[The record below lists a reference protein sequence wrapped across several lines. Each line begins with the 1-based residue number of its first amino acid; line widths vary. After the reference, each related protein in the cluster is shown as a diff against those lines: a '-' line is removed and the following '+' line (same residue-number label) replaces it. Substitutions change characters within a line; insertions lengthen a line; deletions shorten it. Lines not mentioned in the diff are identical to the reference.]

1 MAELDDGPEA
11 EAPDPLGSLGA
22 GIGAAIAAALGR
34 RSAKTDPELDR
45 FLKQQTRLAELQTEH
60 LHEQRELVL
69 SRLRWGR
76 FSDRMRAMLQVMTA
90 LVGLAVVSV
99 VAVMA
104 WQAHRDHGVVIEAFS
119 VPPDLAAKG
128 LTGQVVASRLLDRLA
143 VLQAQTVTARPAS
156 SFASDW
162 GDDIKVEIPET
173 GVSIGELNRYLRQW
187 LGSQIRISGEVVR
200 TASGLALTA
209 RAGLSGGRSYEGAET
224 DADKLIGQAAEGI
237 YAQTQPYRWA
247 VYLRSRGD
255 IPQALATFAWLA
267 RSGSKEDR
275 PWAYLGWASALDLSG
290 DRRQAELRAKQAVAL
305 KAPGANGYLYIAE
318 SSLHHQEAA
327 YQAMVA
333 FARDMDA
340 GRSGLD
346 APRDVS
352 RLVPLGTAAQIKHD
366 DLASLRYVPRQGF
379 DIEGLAGAWTPTGA
393 VVTALIHMHDVQGA
407 RRKLADDPA
416 GGGAAAPRFILE
428 SDISEALEDWRAA
441 AKGWEELKGP
451 GAWTVTDLTR
461 AYLALAYAH
470 LGRQAEAEAMIAPT
484 PLDCDDCV
492 DARGQIAAARGD
504 WASADRWFANV
515 AGRTPSI
522 PDAQLH
528 WGQALLAK
536 GDLDRAIQQLEEA
549 HRRGPHWAD
558 PLESWGE
565 ALMRKGDPK
574 GAIAKFAEADK
585 DAPRWGRNH
594 MRWGEALMLS
604 GRYAEARRQYEAASG
619 MDLSKP
625 DRAALDVLLERTAS
639 GPLHG

>member
-34 RSAKTDPELDR
+34 RSAKTDPELDK

-76 FSDRMRAMLQVMTA
+76 FSDRMRAMLQVLTA

-119 VPPDLAAKG
+119 VPPDLAARG
-128 LTGQVVASRLLDRLA
+128 MTGQVVASRLLDRLA
-143 VLQAQTVTARPAS
+143 VLQAQTFTARPAS
-156 SFASDW
+156 SYASDW
-162 GDDIKVEIPET
+162 GGDIKVEIPET

-187 LGSQIRISGEVVR
+187 LGSQTRISGEVVR

-209 RAGLSGGRSYEGAET
+209 RAGLSGGRTYAGAESDT
-224 DADKLIGQAAEGI
+224 DKLIGQAAEGI
-237 YAQTQPYRWA
+237 YAETQPYRWA

-275 PWAYLGWASALDLSG
+275 PWAYVGWTSALVQAGDL
-290 DRRQAELRAKQAVAL
+290 RQAELRAREAVAL
-305 KAPGANGYLYIAE
+305 KALGANGYLFIAE
-318 SSLHHQEAA
+318 AALNHQEAA
-327 YQAMVA
+327 YQAMQA
-333 FARDMDA
+333 FARDAQA

-346 APRDVS
+346 VPRDVG
-352 RLVPLGTAAQIKHD
+352 RDVPLGTAAQIKHD
-366 DLASLRYVPRQGF
+366 DLASLQYVPRQGF
-379 DIEGLAGAWTPTGA
+379 DIEGLAGAWNPTGA
-393 VVTALIHMHDVQGA
+393 VVVALIDMHDVQAA
-407 RRKLADDPA
+407 RRKMAEAPA
-416 GGGAAAPRFILE
+416 GSGLAVPRA
-428 SDISEALEDWRAA
+428 ALENNISGALDDWRAA
-441 AKGWEELKGP
+441 AKGLEDVKGP
-451 GAWTVTDLTR
+451 GAWTVNLRTR
-461 AYLALAYAH
+461 AYLALAYAK
-470 LGRQAEAEAMIAPT
+470 LGRQAEAEALIAPT

-492 DARGQIAAARGD
+492 DARARIAAAKGD

-522 PDAQLH
+522 PDAQLY

-558 PLESWGE
+558 PLEVWGE
-565 ALMRKGDPK
+565 ALMREGDFR

-585 DAPRWGRNH
+585 HAPRWGRNH
-594 MRWGEALMLS
+594 LRWGEALMLS
-604 GRYAEARRQYEAASG
+604 GRYAEARRQYEAANG

-625 DRAALDVLLERTAS
+625 DRAALNVLLARTAS